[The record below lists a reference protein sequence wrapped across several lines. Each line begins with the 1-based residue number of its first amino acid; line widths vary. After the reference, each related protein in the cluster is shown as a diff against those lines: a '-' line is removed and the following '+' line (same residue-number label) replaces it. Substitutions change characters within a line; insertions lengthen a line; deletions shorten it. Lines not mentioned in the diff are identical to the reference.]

1 MRVIRGFHH
10 TSFTVSD
17 LDVTERFF
25 IEHLGMRRLGGG
37 LYDFDYIRRTVG
49 YPDAVLK
56 ISILGSA
63 NDPDDPHRLEL
74 IEYVTPRG
82 EVVDTATNRAGA
94 AHLAFVVDDID
105 AEYKRLVAAGVR
117 FKSAPN
123 EVTFGINKG
132 AKAVYFNGPDGIAL
146 ELLQPAA
153 RS

>member
-1 MRVIRGFHH
+1 MIRGLHH

-17 LDVTERFF
+17 VEATELFF
-25 IEHLGMRRLGGG
+25 VEHLGMKRLGGG

-56 ISILGSA
+56 ISILGSE
-63 NDPDDPHRLEL
+63 NPEDSHRLEL

-82 EVVDTATNRAGA
+82 EAVDTATNRAGA
-94 AHLAFVVDDID
+94 AHLAFVVDDIE
-105 AEYKRLVAAGVR
+105 AEYERLRTAGIR
-117 FKSAPN
+117 FKSSPN
-123 EVTFGINKG
+123 EVTFGINRG

-146 ELLQPAA
+146 ELLQPAK